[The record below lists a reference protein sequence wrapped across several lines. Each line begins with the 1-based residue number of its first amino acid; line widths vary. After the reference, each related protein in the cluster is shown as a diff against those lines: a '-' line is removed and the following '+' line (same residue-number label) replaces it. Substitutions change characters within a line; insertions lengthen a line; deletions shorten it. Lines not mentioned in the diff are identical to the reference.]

1 MFNHLFA
8 DFFVI
13 ILITAVSVLY
23 SDLKPIYPWNCEI
36 NHVRIRNWCPVDF
49 PAQPKRLNIKKR
61 RGCVTNRGNRYLA
74 RMRLSWPEAQ
84 RETNGTIL
92 TFSEAAF
99 GKRLLRVIKKNYQS
113 QFPANWR
120 HDLDHTG
127 DRVKA

>member
-1 MFNHLFA
+1 MFGFA
-8 DFFVI
+8 IGARGFSCATKTVEHQE
-13 ILITAVSVLY
+13 A
-23 SDLKPIYPWNCEI
+23 
-36 NHVRIRNWCPVDF
+36 
-49 PAQPKRLNIKKR
+49 KRV
-61 RGCVTNRGNRYLA
+61 CNRYLA
-74 RMRLSWPEAQ
+74 RTRLSWPEAQ